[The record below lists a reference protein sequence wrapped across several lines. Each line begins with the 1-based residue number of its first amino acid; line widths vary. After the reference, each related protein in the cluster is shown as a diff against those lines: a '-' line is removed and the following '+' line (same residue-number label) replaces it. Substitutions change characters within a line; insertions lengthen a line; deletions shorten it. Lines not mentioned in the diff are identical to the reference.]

1 MVGWLFLCVGA
12 YLLSTLGG
20 LAGLMPQ
27 VSTLGAFGSFC
38 GDAAGVNIGG
48 LFGFGGDAG
57 GVGLGEL
64 GRVET
69 AGVNIG
75 GLLGLLGRRGVP
87 L

>member
-1 MVGWLFLCVGA
+1 MGACV
-12 YLLSTLGG
+12 LSTLED
-20 LAGLMPQ
+20 LAGLRPQ
-27 VSTLGAFGSFC
+27 VTTLGELGSFG

-75 GLLGLLGRRGVP
+75 GLLGVLGRRGVP